1 MRNKLYMVIPCYN
14 EQEVLPETSKRLKE
28 KLSTL
33 VKAGKIDP
41 ESRIIFVNDGSKDRT
56 WEIIR
61 RLHEEDPVFGGVN
74 LSRNRGH
81 QNALLAGL
89 MTVKDHADMAIS
101 MDADLQDDI
110 NAIDEMVEKYLNG
123 TDIVYGVRSSRAKDT
138 FFKKATAEGFYKL
151 MNTMGVNTVFNH
163 ADYRLMSKRAVE
175 GLAEFREVNLFLRG
189 IVPMI
194 GYSTDVV
201 YYERG
206 ERFAGESKY
215 PLGKMLSFA
224 IEGITSLST
233 KPIRMITFLGFFI
246 FLVSIGILIYSLVRH
261 FMGATIVGWTTLMV
275 SVWAIGGLI
284 LLSLG
289 VVGEYIGKI
298 YLETK
303 ARPRFLIEEFLND
316 TENAKKPEEKT
327 ER

>member
-110 NAIDEMVEKYLNG
+110 KAIDEMVEKYLNG

-163 ADYRLMSKRAVE
+163 ADYRLMSKRALE

>member
-74 LSRNRGH
+74 LRRNRGH
-81 QNALLAGL
+81 QNALLAGM

-163 ADYRLMSKRAVE
+163 ADYRLMSKRELE

-316 TENAKKPEEKT
+316 TENAKKPE
-327 ER
+327 R